1 MIYYIEDALL
11 VIFELF
17 CCKLFYEIFGQKR
30 YKDKKWLD
38 YAQFALLCVL
48 GITIAE
54 VLADS
59 FLFRQVAVVVMIS
72 TIMYWHLNIS
82 YKKSLALMFL
92 YEGLLLVVD
101 YVTFFVIG
109 GLFFED
115 GAVPENYML
124 ASHLLTLLGKVVLF
138 LCALILRKQ
147 FGKNNAE
154 VLADT
159 EWFRFLLFPVFTIVM
174 ITVMLSVF
182 GYVEME
188 KQANLLVVFAFGI
201 AGMNIVVFWLI
212 NDILKREL
220 KIHENQIFQMQV
232 KNQTEMYRSISE
244 NLDNQ
249 KRKTHE
255 YKNQIICMESLL
267 GKKQYDELEQY
278 VKGIYGDLN
287 KEPDAINTNNV
298 IVNAILN
305 TKYQEMT
312 DKGIVF
318 VFRLNDLSDLGMRD
332 EDVVTILSNLLNNAI
347 EACEQCK
354 GKRIIRL
361 KFVKETDRIIIA
373 VKNTFEQALRYENGE
388 IRSTKSENL
397 EEHGIGIRNIE
408 RIVEKYK
415 GSYVI
420 KEQEKET
427 EGKEFFFSIVLPLE
441 QDTL

>member
-30 YKDKKWLD
+30 YKDKNWLG
-38 YAQFALLCVL
+38 YARFALLCVL

-54 VLADS
+54 VLADR

-72 TIMYWHLNIS
+72 TIMYWHFNIS

-115 GAVPENYML
+115 GAVSENYML
-124 ASHLLTLLGKVVLF
+124 ASHLLTLLGKVALF
-138 LCALILRKQ
+138 LCVLILRKQ
-147 FGKNNAE
+147 FGKNNTE

-212 NDILKREL
+212 NDILKRESR
-220 KIHENQIFQMQV
+220 IHENRIFQMQV

-255 YKNQIICMESLL
+255 YKNQIICMESLI

-373 VKNTFEQALRYENGE
+373 VKNTFEQTLRYENGE
-388 IRSTKSENL
+388 IRSTKSENQ

-427 EGKEFFFSIVLPLE
+427 VGKEFFFSIVLPLE